1 MQNENGLNLKP
12 KFIPRQ
18 QRLNA
23 WLVERGITRQQLA
36 QATGLSVS
44 FIGKVF
50 SGQKTPKKR
59 IDQLINL
66 GIPAELLPEPGTP
79 KKRGPKPKECHDP
92 CTTEKNT
99 KGDG

>member
-1 MQNENGLNLKP
+1 MQIKNGLNTKP

-36 QATGLSVS
+36 EATGLSAS

-59 IDQLINL
+59 IDQLVSM
-66 GIPAELLPEPGTP
+66 GIPADLLPNPTTP
-79 KKRGPKPKECHDP
+79 KKRGPKPKNQHGP
-92 CTTEKNT
+92 NTTENKE